1 MLLRDAFFC
10 NTNRMWDTVSREVK
24 CEAEPHCSFALH
36 CLLLVCLFVLN
47 SAVDDALVA
56 DYNLFMLFCNAN
68 DLMMKECFVLVC
80 RALHSADVKF

>member
-1 MLLRDAFFC
+1 MRNGEEQGDPPANVASAEISVPLELGFVLL
-10 NTNRMWDTVSREVK
+10 
-24 CEAEPHCSFALH
+24 

-56 DYNLFMLFCNAN
+56 DYNLLMLFCDAN

>member
-1 MLLRDAFFC
+1 MLL
-10 NTNRMWDTVSREVK
+10 
-24 CEAEPHCSFALH
+24 

>member
-1 MLLRDAFFC
+1 MLL
-10 NTNRMWDTVSREVK
+10 
-24 CEAEPHCSFALH
+24 

-47 SAVDDALVA
+47 SALDDGLVA
-56 DYNLFMLFCNAN
+56 EYNLFMLFCDAN